1 MYDNVRKWTGNAWD
15 LYAKNNCL
23 RVTLNDITFKKSYA
37 IFSET
42 KAFLKE
48 VFLKIIA
55 IHKAKEKTKI
65 STMHFHDIFV
75 LT

>member
-1 MYDNVRKWTGNAWD
+1 MYDNVRQWTGNAWD

-23 RVTLNDITFKKSYA
+23 RVTLNDITFKKNFV

-48 VFLKIIA
+48 AFLK
-55 IHKAKEKTKI
+55 
-65 STMHFHDIFV
+65 
-75 LT
+75 L